1 MPGSAMNQYKLTF
14 ASACFGML
22 LFGVSLI
29 TLGSVSSDLQDKFQL
44 DAVDSGTLFSILPI
58 GIIVGSLLFGPVS
71 DRYGYKFF
79 FIVSCVCLLVGFQ
92 GIAWSESI
100 GLLRLCIFL
109 FGFGGGAI
117 NGATNAVV
125 ADISSDNKGA
135 NLSLL
140 GVFFGIGALGM
151 PSVLA
156 ALEKQFTV
164 QQVVTSVGLLPV
176 AAAVLFLF
184 TPFPPPKQSQPVGG
198 NAILSLLRSGFLW
211 LIGFFLFCQSAAE
224 GVINNWTTT
233 YLEKHLGF
241 TGSAALFTLSLYV
254 AGLTAMR
261 LALGSVLRNTSPSR
275 IMALSLALLFTGAL
289 ILRMTET
296 PAFATAALI
305 VSGAGLAA
313 GFPVMLGF
321 AGARFAELS
330 ATAFSIILTV
340 ALTGNMIVNY
350 VTGVV
355 IDRLGIGQY
364 TTMTLLLYAAM
375 VPLTYFI
382 LRQHQNELHK
392 S

>member
-1 MPGSAMNQYKLTF
+1 
-14 ASACFGML
+14 ML
-22 LFGVSLI
+22 LFGISLI

-44 DAVDSGTLFSILPI
+44 DAVGSGTLFSILPI

-79 FIVSCVCLLVGFQ
+79 FIASCVCLVAGFQ
-92 GIAWSESI
+92 GIAWSGDLS
-100 GLLRLCIFL
+100 LLRFCIFL

-125 ADISSDNKGA
+125 ADISSHNKGA

-151 PSVLA
+151 PFVLA
-156 ALEKQFTV
+156 ALELQFTV
-164 QQVVTSVGLLPV
+164 QQVVASVGLLPV
-176 AAAVLFLF
+176 AAAVLFSL
-184 TPFPPPKQSQPVGG
+184 TPFPPPKRTQPVGAS
-198 NAILSLLRSGFLW
+198 AIASLLRNGFLW
-211 LIGFFLFCQSAAE
+211 LIGFFLFCQSAVE

-233 YLEKHLGF
+233 YLEGHLGF
-241 TGSAALFTLSLYV
+241 TGSRALFTLSLYV
-254 AGLTAMR
+254 GGLTAMR

-289 ILRMTET
+289 ILRMTHT

-340 ALTGNMIVNY
+340 ALAGNMMINY
-350 VTGVV
+350 ITGVV
-355 IDRLGIGQY
+355 VDRYGIDQF
-364 TTMTLLLYAAM
+364 TTITLLLYTAM

-382 LRQHQNELHK
+382 LKKYQPQ
-392 S
+392 

>member
-1 MPGSAMNQYKLTF
+1 MNQYKITF

-22 LFGVSLI
+22 LFGISLI
-29 TLGSVSSDLQDKFQL
+29 TLGSVSSNLQDKFQL
-44 DAVDSGTLFSILPI
+44 DAIDSGTLFSILPI

-79 FIVSCVCLLVGFQ
+79 FVVSCVCLLIGFQ
-92 GIAWSESI
+92 GIAWSGSL
-100 GLLRLCIFL
+100 GLLRFCIFL

-125 ADISSDNKGA
+125 ADISTNNKGA

-164 QQVVTSVGLLPV
+164 QQVVASVGLLPV
-176 AAAVLFLF
+176 AAAVLFMF
-184 TPFPPPKQSQPVGG
+184 TPFPPPKRIQAVGLD
-198 NAILSLLRSGFLW
+198 AILSLLRSGFLW
-211 LIGFFLFCQSAAE
+211 LIGFFLFCQSAVE
-224 GVINNWTTT
+224 GVINNWTTM
-233 YLEKHLGF
+233 YLERHLSF
-241 TGSAALFTLSLYV
+241 TGSGALFTLSLYV
-254 AGLTAMR
+254 GGLTAMR

-289 ILRMTET
+289 ILRMTDT
-296 PAFATAALI
+296 PAFATTALI
-305 VSGAGLAA
+305 VTGAGLAA

-321 AGARFAELS
+321 AGAVFAELS

-340 ALTGNMIVNY
+340 ALAGNMIINY
-350 VTGVV
+350 TTGIL
-355 IDRLGIGQY
+355 IDQFGIEQY
-364 TTMTLLLYAAM
+364 TTITLLLYAAM

-382 LRQHQNELHK
+382 LKKHQNTEP
-392 S
+392 

>member
-1 MPGSAMNQYKLTF
+1 MNRYKLTF
-14 ASACFGML
+14 VSACFGML
-22 LFGVSLI
+22 LFGISLI

-44 DAVDSGTLFSILPI
+44 DAIGSGTLFSILPI
-58 GIIVGSLLFGPVS
+58 GIILGSLLFGPVS
-71 DRYGYKFF
+71 DRYGFKFF
-79 FIVSCVCLLVGFQ
+79 FVASCVCLLVGFQ
-92 GIAWSESI
+92 GIAWSDNM
-100 GLLRLCIFL
+100 GLLRFCIFI

-125 ADISSDNKGA
+125 ADISSHNKGA

-164 QQVVTSVGLLPV
+164 QQVVASVGFLPV
-176 AAAVLFLF
+176 AAAALFAF
-184 TPFPPPKQSQPVGG
+184 TPFPPPKQNAPVGA
-198 NAILSLLRSGFLW
+198 NAILSLLKNSFLW
-211 LIGFFLFCQSAAE
+211 LIGFFLFCQSAVE

-233 YLEKHLGF
+233 YLEGHLAF
-241 TGSAALFTLSLYV
+241 TGSRALFTLSLYV
-254 AGLTAMR
+254 GGLTAMR

-275 IMALSLALLFTGAL
+275 IMAMSLAMLFTGAL
-289 ILRMTET
+289 ILRMTDT

-305 VSGAGLAA
+305 LSGAGLAA

-340 ALTGNMIVNY
+340 ALAGNMIINY

-355 IDRLGIGQY
+355 VDRYGIDQF
-364 TTMTLLLYAAM
+364 TTITLLLYTAM
-375 VPLTYFI
+375 VPLTYVI
-382 LRQHQNELHK
+382 LKKYQ

>member
-1 MPGSAMNQYKLTF
+1 MNQYKLTF

-22 LFGVSLI
+22 LFGISLI
-29 TLGSVSSDLQDKFQL
+29 TLGSVSSDLQHKFQL
-44 DAVDSGTLFSILPI
+44 DAVDSGTLYSILPI
-58 GIIVGSLLFGPVS
+58 GIIAGSLLFGPVS

-79 FIVSCVCLLVGFQ
+79 FVVSCVCLLLGFQ
-92 GIAWSESI
+92 GIAWSEGM
-100 GLLRLCIFL
+100 GLLRFCIFL

-125 ADISSDNKGA
+125 ADITAGNKGA

-140 GVFFGIGALGM
+140 GVFYGIGALGM

-164 QQVVTSVGLLPV
+164 QHVVASVGLLPV

-184 TPFPPPKQSQPVGG
+184 TPFPPPKRNQPVGG
-198 NAILSLLRSGFLW
+198 NAIFSLLRNGFLW
-211 LIGFFLFCQSAAE
+211 LIGFFLFCQSAVE

-233 YLEKHLGF
+233 YLEQYFAF
-241 TGSAALFTLSLYV
+241 TGSGALFTLSLYV

-275 IMALSLALLFTGAL
+275 IMAISLALLFTGAL
-289 ILRMTET
+289 ILRMTHT
-296 PAFATAALI
+296 PAFATVALI
-305 VSGAGLAA
+305 VTGGGLAA

-321 AGARFAELS
+321 AGAAFAELS

-340 ALTGNMIVNY
+340 ALAGNMMINY

-355 IDRLGIGQY
+355 IDQFGIDQF
-364 TTMTLLLYAAM
+364 TTITLLLYAAM
-375 VPLTYFI
+375 VPLTYVI
-382 LRQHQNELHK
+382 LRKHLTVVP
-392 S
+392 

>member
-1 MPGSAMNQYKLTF
+1 NEMNRYKITF

-22 LFGVSLI
+22 LFGISLI
-29 TLGSVSSDLQDKFQL
+29 TLGSVASDLQEKFQL

-58 GIIVGSLLFGPVS
+58 GIILGSLLFGPVS

-79 FIVSCVCLLVGFQ
+79 FVVSCACLLLGFQ
-92 GIAWSESI
+92 GIAWSESL
-100 GLLRLCIFL
+100 GLLRFCIFL

-125 ADISSDNKGA
+125 ADISSDNNKGA

-156 ALEKQFTV
+156 ALEKQFSV
-164 QQVVTSVGLLPV
+164 QQVVASVGLLPV

-184 TPFPPPKQSQPVGG
+184 TRFPPPKRNQGVGAD
-198 NAILSLLRSGFLW
+198 AIFSLLRNSFLW
-211 LIGFFLFCQSAAE
+211 LIGFFLFCQSAVE

-233 YLEKHLGF
+233 YLEKHF
-241 TGSAALFTLSLYV
+241 SFAGSRALFTLSLYV
-254 AGLTAMR
+254 AGLTVMR
-261 LALGSVLRNTSPSR
+261 LALGSVLRNVSPSR
-275 IMALSLALLFTGAL
+275 IMALSLALLFTGAF
-289 ILRMTET
+289 ILRTTHT

-305 VSGAGLAA
+305 ISGAGLAA

-340 ALTGNMIVNY
+340 ALAGNMIINY
-350 VTGVV
+350 VTGIV
-355 IDRLGIGQY
+355 IDRFGIGQY
-364 TTMTLLLYAAM
+364 TTITLVLYAAM

-382 LRQHQNELHK
+382 LRKQQKEIPK

>member
-1 MPGSAMNQYKLTF
+1 MANEMNQYKLTF

-22 LFGVSLI
+22 LFGISLI
-29 TLGSVSSDLQDKFQL
+29 TLGSVSSDLQQKFQL

-79 FIVSCVCLLVGFQ
+79 FVASCVCLLLGFQ
-92 GIAWSESI
+92 GIAWSESL
-100 GLLRLCIFL
+100 GLLRFCIFL

-140 GVFFGIGALGM
+140 GVFFGVGALGM

-164 QQVVTSVGLLPV
+164 QQVVASIGLLPV
-176 AAAVLFLF
+176 AAAVLFLL
-184 TPFPPPKQSQPVGG
+184 TPFPPPKQSEPVGA
-198 NAILSLLRSGFLW
+198 NAILSLLRNSFLW
-211 LIGFFLFCQSAAE
+211 LIGFFLFCQSAVE

-233 YLEKHLGF
+233 FLERHLSF
-241 TGSAALFTLSLYV
+241 TGSGALFTLSLYV

-261 LALGSVLRNTSPSR
+261 LLLGSVLRNTSPSR
-275 IMALSLALLFTGAL
+275 IMALSLALLFTGAFV
-289 ILRMTET
+289 LRMTNT
-296 PAFATAALI
+296 PAFATAAL
-305 VSGAGLAA
+305 VVTGAGLAA

-340 ALTGNMIVNY
+340 ALTGNMIINY
-350 VTGVV
+350 TTGLV
-355 IDRLGIGQY
+355 IDRFGIGQF
-364 TTMTLLLYAAM
+364 TTITLLLYAAM

-382 LRQHQNELHK
+382 LRKHQTVISK
-392 S
+392 P

>member
-1 MPGSAMNQYKLTF
+1 MNQYKLTF

-22 LFGVSLI
+22 LFGISLI
-29 TLGSVSSDLQDKFQL
+29 TLGAVSSDLQTKFQL
-44 DAVDSGTLFSILPI
+44 DAVESGTLFSILPI
-58 GIIVGSLLFGPVS
+58 GIILGSLLFGPVS

-79 FIVSCVCLLVGFQ
+79 FVVSCLCLLVGFQ
-92 GIAWSESI
+92 GIAWSGSM
-100 GLLRLCIFL
+100 GLLRFCIFL

-125 ADISSDNKGA
+125 ADISDSGSKGA

-156 ALEKQFTV
+156 ALERQFAFE
-164 QQVVTSVGLLPV
+164 QVVAAIGVLPV

-184 TPFPPPKQSQPVGG
+184 TPFPPPKRNQAVDA
-198 NAILSLLRSGFLW
+198 NAIFSLLKVDFLW
-211 LIGFFLFCQSAAE
+211 LIGFFLFCQSAVE
-224 GVINNWTTT
+224 GVVNNWTRT
-233 YLEKHLGF
+233 YLESHFGF
-241 TGSAALFTLSLYV
+241 TGSGALFTLSLYV
-254 AGLTAMR
+254 AGLTVMR
-261 LALGSVLRNTSPSR
+261 LALGSVLRNMSPSR

-289 ILRMTET
+289 ILRMTDT
-296 PAFATAALI
+296 PAFATIALI

-340 ALTGNMIVNY
+340 ALAGNMIINY
-350 VTGVV
+350 VTGVI
-355 IDRLGIGQY
+355 IDRFGTDEY
-364 TTMTLLLYAAM
+364 TTIILVIYVAM

-382 LRQHQNELHK
+382 LRKHQKEIT
-392 S
+392 

>member
-1 MPGSAMNQYKLTF
+1 
-14 ASACFGML
+14 ML

-29 TLGSVSSDLQDKFQL
+29 TLGSVSSDLQEKFQL

-58 GIIVGSLLFGPVS
+58 GIILGSLLFGPVS

-79 FIVSCVCLLVGFQ
+79 FIASCICLLIGFQ
-92 GIAWSESI
+92 GIAWSDNL
-100 GLLRLCIFL
+100 GLLRFCIFL

-125 ADISSDNKGA
+125 ADISSNNKGA

-151 PSVLA
+151 PSVLG
-156 ALEKQFTV
+156 ALEKQFSV
-164 QQVVTSVGLLPV
+164 QQIVTSVGLLPV
-176 AAAVLFLF
+176 AAAVLFMF
-184 TPFPPPKQSQPVGG
+184 TPFPPPKQSQPVGR

-233 YLEKHLGF
+233 YLEKHLDF
-241 TGSAALFTLSLYV
+241 SGSAALFNLSLYV
-254 AGLTAMR
+254 GGLTVMR

-289 ILRMTET
+289 VLRMTQT

-305 VSGAGLAA
+305 ITGAGLAA

-364 TTMTLLLYAAM
+364 TTMTLVLYAAM

-382 LRQHQNELHK
+382 LRQHQTELHK

>member
-1 MPGSAMNQYKLTF
+1 MNQYKLTF

-58 GIIVGSLLFGPVS
+58 GIILGSLLFGPVS

-79 FIVSCVCLLVGFQ
+79 FVVSCVCLLIGFQ
-92 GIAWSESI
+92 GIARSESI

-125 ADISSDNKGA
+125 ADISSNNKGA

-164 QQVVTSVGLLPV
+164 QQIVTAVGLLPV
-176 AAAVLFLF
+176 AAAALFLY
-184 TPFPPPKQSQPVGG
+184 TPFPPPKQSRPVGSG
-198 NAILSLLRSGFLW
+198 AILSLLRSGFLW

-224 GVINNWTTT
+224 GVINNWTTN
-233 YLEKHLGF
+233 YLENHLGF
-241 TGSAALFTLSLYV
+241 SGSAALFTLSLYV
-254 AGLTAMR
+254 GGLTVMR

-275 IMALSLALLFTGAL
+275 IMALSLALLLTGAL
-289 ILRMTET
+289 VLRMTEA

-305 VSGAGLAA
+305 ITGAGLAA

-340 ALTGNMIVNY
+340 ALAGNMMVNY
-350 VTGVV
+350 ITGVV
-355 IDRLGIGQY
+355 IDRFGIGQY

-375 VPLTYFI
+375 VPLTFFI
-382 LRQHQNELHK
+382 LKQHQHELHK

>member
-1 MPGSAMNQYKLTF
+1 
-14 ASACFGML
+14 ML
-22 LFGVSLI
+22 LFGISLI
-29 TLGSVSSDLQDKFQL
+29 TLGSVSSNLQDKFQL
-44 DAVDSGTLFSILPI
+44 DAIDSGTLFSILPI

-79 FIVSCVCLLVGFQ
+79 FVVSCVCLLIGFQ
-92 GIAWSESI
+92 GIAWSGSL
-100 GLLRLCIFL
+100 GLLRFCIFL

-125 ADISSDNKGA
+125 ADISSNNKGA

-164 QQVVTSVGLLPV
+164 QQVVASVGLLPV
-176 AAAVLFLF
+176 AAAVLFMF
-184 TPFPPPKQSQPVGG
+184 TPFPPPKRIQAVGLD
-198 NAILSLLRSGFLW
+198 AILSLLRSGFLW
-211 LIGFFLFCQSAAE
+211 LIGFFLFCQSAVE
-224 GVINNWTTT
+224 GVINNWTTM
-233 YLEKHLGF
+233 YLERHLSF
-241 TGSAALFTLSLYV
+241 TGSGALFTLSLYV
-254 AGLTAMR
+254 GGLTAMR

-289 ILRMTET
+289 ILRMTDT
-296 PAFATAALI
+296 PAFATTALI
-305 VSGAGLAA
+305 VTGAGLAA

-321 AGARFAELS
+321 AGAVFAELS

-340 ALTGNMIVNY
+340 ALAGNMIINY
-350 VTGVV
+350 TTGIL
-355 IDRLGIGQY
+355 IDQFGIEQY
-364 TTMTLLLYAAM
+364 TTITLLLYAAM

-382 LRQHQNELHK
+382 LKKHQNTEP
-392 S
+392 